1 MDRNREWFRVKA
13 GDRSRNSKHRQT
25 KEKKMRNYLIVLVIC
40 LGFLTLAACTT
51 EAEPSSSDS
60 NTITGI
66 VWQWESV
73 KVQPTGEITTVP
85 DPENYTLIFNEDE
98 TFTGTADCNAISGT
112 YSQAS
117 GFTITVGPSTMA
129 FCGEDSLDQ
138 QFLDLLANVVAGGP
152 DGSGGLA
159 LENAGGETRMEF
171 SNGGAAP

>member
-1 MDRNREWFRVKA
+1 MNKILVLT
-13 GDRSRNSKHRQT
+13 G
-25 KEKKMRNYLIVLVIC
+25 MCLGLVI
-40 LGFLTLAACTT
+40 LAACTPQ
-51 EAEPSSSDS
+51 AEPAPADS
-60 NTITGI
+60 IQGI

-73 KVQPTGEITTVP
+73 KNKPANETTTVP

-98 TFTGTADCNAISGT
+98 TFEGTADCNAISGT

-129 FCGEDSLDQ
+129 FCGEDSLDV

-159 LENAGGETRMEF
+159 LENAGGEKRMLF